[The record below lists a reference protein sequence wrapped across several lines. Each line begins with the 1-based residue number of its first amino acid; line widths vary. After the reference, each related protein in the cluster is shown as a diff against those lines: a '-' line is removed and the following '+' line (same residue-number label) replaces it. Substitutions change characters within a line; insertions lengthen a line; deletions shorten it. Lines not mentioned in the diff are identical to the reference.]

1 MEELLH
7 SVSYLFYAVAHADR
21 HVDDEEK
28 ARIHEVVNENWK
40 LLAAKGDPFGVHA
53 MELIEKTVA
62 ALTEDDYDTEKAL
75 TLFRTSLVNH
85 PELFTPEIKV
95 FIQESCIRIANAFNR
110 LNKAELVFLS
120 RLEKILHGE

>member
-62 ALTEDDYDTEKAL
+62 ELTEDDYDTEKAL

-120 RLEKILHGE
+120 RLEKILHEE